1 MPDIDLATPDLAT
14 PELEPTGARPVPA
27 SRPGTS
33 HTPTIDQDDPGTAGT
48 GRTDATGSPSS
59 VPLLRIEGLGVSFL
73 ERGGIGRTRVLDCIE
88 LTVRPGE
95 IVGIVGETGS
105 GKTTLA
111 RAVAGLTPADRGQV
125 RLDGQDILGLRTRA
139 RRRFRRGGAI
149 QFVFQYPLRSLDPE
163 LTIGASIAEG
173 MAIAGVG
180 SRSERAERV
189 AGALTLVGLDPAVA
203 QRRPAQISG
212 GQRQR
217 ASIARAVVADPRL
230 LLCDEP
236 VSALDAS
243 NRNHILIL
251 LDELRR
257 RLSVGIVVISHDLS
271 SLAGIADRVVV
282 LYRGRVVEDGPIADV
297 FAAPRHP
304 YTALLIASAPDIHG
318 RNRQAA
324 AALRPAPA
332 PGIPDPT
339 TTTAATATTASTAA
353 AGPAPGPRPDARDVG
368 GCVFAHRC
376 PFATVDCDTAPP
388 RVEAPGRPAGSWIS
402 ACHHDRTWRA
412 RLPTAAA
419 GTAAATA
426 AAGTA
431 AADTSAVRKETSL

>member
-1 MPDIDLATPDLAT
+1 M
-14 PELEPTGARPVPA
+14 
-27 SRPGTS
+27 
-33 HTPTIDQDDPGTAGT
+33 DQDDPGTAGT
-48 GRTDATGSPSS
+48 GRADATGSPSS

-73 ERGGIGRTRVLDCIE
+73 ERGGIGRTRVLDGIE

-125 RLDGQDILGLRTRA
+125 RLDGEDILGLRTRA

-149 QFVFQYPLRSLDPE
+149 QFVFQDPLRSLDPE

-339 TTTAATATTASTAA
+339 TTTAATTTTASTAA
-353 AGPAPGPRPDARDVG
+353 GPTPGPRPDARDVG

-412 RLPTAAA
+412 RLP
-419 GTAAATA
+419 AATTAA